1 MVCFC
6 WQKYLWCVIVA
17 ELRGDM
23 YWRMPFQRLCDVQL
37 LTRFIVMDLE
47 MISAMHRRHIP
58 GQGHESFKAC
68 IEMIWLLLVS
78 EFLATDADGMCTC
91 VTACSGWCVGRE
103 RNRVWQQW
111 SACPLSYSPWSSAY
125 AGWCCPWVST
135 VNIAGVMCC
144 FCMMLLLPV
153 KFCCGHWSL
162 LCCVIIFLC
171 CHDKSS

>member
-1 MVCFC
+1 MLLLTEISVMCYSCRTAWWHVLEDAISAIMWCATADSVHCHGFGDDFC
-6 WQKYLWCVIVA
+6 DASKTHPRTGPWVFQ
-17 ELRGDM
+17 GM
-23 YWRMPFQRLCDVQL
+23 YWND
-37 LTRFIVMDLE
+37 
-47 MISAMHRRHIP
+47 MITV
-58 GQGHESFKAC
+58 
-68 IEMIWLLLVS
+68 VS